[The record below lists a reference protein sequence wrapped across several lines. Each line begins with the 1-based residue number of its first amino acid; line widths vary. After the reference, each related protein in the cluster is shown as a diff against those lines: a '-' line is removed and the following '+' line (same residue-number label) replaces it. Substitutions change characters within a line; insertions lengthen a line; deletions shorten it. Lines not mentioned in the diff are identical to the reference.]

1 MTYEILYIIP
11 SRFSDTEIDG
21 VAKKIE
27 EGLVK
32 AGATVEKT
40 ENLGKIKLAFP
51 IKKERHGTY
60 ILTYINVDGEKMK
73 KIDQDLRLTDEIL
86 RHTIV
91 KREEGIPT
99 GAFKLSSY
107 EAPITPEGKRS
118 HKKGKM
124 DAPAQARPAAAA
136 EPITMAELDKKL
148 DSILDDKDLGNV

>member
-1 MTYEILYIIP
+1 MIYEILYIIP
-11 SRFSDTEIDG
+11 SRFSDTEVDG

-27 EGLVK
+27 EGLLK
-32 AGATVEKT
+32 AGASVEKT
-40 ENLGKIKLAFP
+40 ENLGKIKLTYP

-60 ILTYINVDGEKMK
+60 ILTYINVDGEKMQ
-73 KIDQDLRLTDEIL
+73 KIDQDLRLSDDVL

-99 GAFKLSSY
+99 AAFKLSSY

-118 HKKGKM
+118 HKKGKA
-124 DAPAQARPAAAA
+124 DAPTQARPAVAA
-136 EPITMAELDKKL
+136 EPISMAELDKKL